1 MKKIYSYI
9 GGMLLTTAMAFS
21 ITACSPDDFTSPN
34 EAGIPVAST
43 YENTIQ
49 IDVDQETNWVTF
61 TFNAQPGITPVWI
74 FDGSQLSNIIEM
86 PEITV

>member
-43 YENTIQ
+43 YEYDSNRC
-49 IDVDQETNWVTF
+49 
-61 TFNAQPGITPVWI
+61 
-74 FDGSQLSNIIEM
+74 GSGNQLGNFYF
-86 PEITV
+86 